1 MSYRVSAKS
10 LEMLRN
16 GHITAHNLKVA
27 GSNPAPATIDICT
40 PSLLAWG
47 VRFLA
52 LCLAFAM
59 PQAHRRV
66 RSSIPHFLE
75 LTVHVRPSDDS
86 NVLPD
91 KNGAKTQGVDR
102 ASDIFFVRF

>member
-1 MSYRVSAKS
+1 MPPQPS
-10 LEMLRN
+10 
-16 GHITAHNLKVA
+16 IF
-27 GSNPAPATIDICT
+27 AP
-40 PSLLAWG
+40 PRFWPGG

-52 LCLAFAM
+52 LCLAFAIS
-59 PQAHRRV
+59 QAHPRV